1 MEDGLKEATIMFIIS
16 FIVIIF
22 ALGIGGLLCLVPD
35 KYDEYQCLSAAK
47 HLGTVGAYY
56 DGKCAIKGYNIT
68 S

>member
-1 MEDGLKEATIMFIIS
+1 MEDGLKEKIIVM
-16 FIVIIF
+16 IVSCIAIIF
-22 ALGIGGLLCLVPD
+22 FFSIIGFICLMSD
-35 KYDEYQCLSAAK
+35 QYSEHQCLSAAK